1 MNMKPYGREKTVKG
15 ASWKEDCHPPKGF
28 INWWEDICQCISRKT
43 MKQNLKREIEN
54 EIEK

>member
-1 MNMKPYGREKTVKG
+1 MKPYGREKTVKG

-28 INWWEDICQCISRKT
+28 INWWEDICRCISRKT

-54 EIEK
+54 DIEN